1 MSTSAKVTARQRI
14 ENLLDDNSFV
24 EIGAY
29 VKARN
34 TDFNIQAKD
43 TPSDGVITGYGVIN
57 GGLVYVYSQDASVL
71 GGSVGEM
78 HAKKIASLYDMA
90 MKTGSPVI
98 GLIDS
103 TGLRLQESV
112 DGLNSF
118 GQIYMKQS
126 LASGVIP
133 TVTAIFGNCGGGLS
147 IVAGLSDFTFME
159 VENAQ
164 LFVNSPNAITENR
177 KEICDNASA
186 KFQSEEAGNVDF
198 VGTEAEVIEGI
209 RNLVSVFIKLN
220 GATLGA
226 VANRT
231 KVYDDDMNVAA
242 EFDAKLTAKGC
253 NKAAEFVN
261 FCDAFNIPVLT
272 LTNVNGFA
280 ATMCQ
285 EKNGAKA
292 SSKLV
297 YAFANATVPKVNLI
311 IGDAIGSA
319 YVTMNSKATGADIVY
334 AWPTAKVGM
343 MEAKSA
349 VEIMY
354 ADEIANGDANQVINE
369 KVAEYQNLQGSVMA
383 AAARGYVDSIVEPVD
398 TRKYLIGA
406 FEMLYTKFEER
417 PGKKHGTV

>member
-1 MSTSAKVTARQRI
+1 
-14 ENLLDDNSFV
+14 
-24 EIGAY
+24 
-29 VKARN
+29 
-34 TDFNIQAKD
+34 
-43 TPSDGVITGYGVIN
+43 
-57 GGLVYVYSQDASVL
+57 
-71 GGSVGEM
+71 
-78 HAKKIASLYDMA
+78 
-90 MKTGSPVI
+90 
-98 GLIDS
+98 
-103 TGLRLQESV
+103 
-112 DGLNSF
+112 
-118 GQIYMKQS
+118 
-126 LASGVIP
+126 
-133 TVTAIFGNCGGGLS
+133 
-147 IVAGLSDFTFME
+147 
-159 VENAQ
+159 
-164 LFVNSPNAITENR
+164 
-177 KEICDNASA
+177 
-186 KFQSEEAGNVDF
+186 
-198 VGTEAEVIEGI
+198 
-209 RNLVSVFIKLN
+209 
-220 GATLGA
+220 
-226 VANRT
+226 
-231 KVYDDDMNVAA
+231 MNVAV